1 MTRIFTEIYPFL
13 FPPNQHVFI
22 FEAEEYKLQL
32 AQNTDVALAGLPRW
46 RGYLCIHTHISVFT
60 KEHHKLQ
67 QFRRIKVYSDF
78 HSSQWQKSLSLFLLS
93 LIHEASSVL

>member
-32 AQNTDVALAGLPRW
+32 AQNTDVALAGLPR
-46 RGYLCIHTHISVFT
+46 
-60 KEHHKLQ
+60 
-67 QFRRIKVYSDF
+67 
-78 HSSQWQKSLSLFLLS
+78 
-93 LIHEASSVL
+93 